1 MTTGAN
7 LWVDTTAVIAATL
20 KKVRKGKQLTTLLR
34 PINEQDRPARPL
46 TLLLGLPVPE
56 VLAPGGYCGPA
67 YTRRAP
73 AASTVSR
80 AVWPTTSAR
89 LSASWPT
96 GKP

>member
-7 LWVDTTAVIAATL
+7 LWVDTTAVIAATP
-20 KKVRKGKQLTTLLR
+20 KKVRKGKQLTTLLY
-34 PINEQDRPARPL
+34 PINEQAWPARPL
-46 TLLLGLPVPE
+46 MVLRGLPAPE

-73 AASTVSR
+73 VASTVSR